1 MSSVKPNSVH
11 IAIAAKG
18 ESDLSRCLEALSQK
32 HNLNMTL
39 AVHIA
44 HDQDLD
50 ISSILQSDSRFLQ
63 LACPDQSDN
72 LDDTSRIIIK
82 TTRCPESTSILKLWG
97 VALADA
103 SAQYVAVIDSSCP
116 PSNDW
121 LPTVAKNI
129 SKAIPVF
136 YGSVEPGWPLSCRHS
151 IGYLI
156 EYAQF
161 KSPVECDS
169 EFPGNN
175 IVFKTT
181 LLESRQALINAGFFK
196 TFMLW
201 KLKQTHNTSP
211 IYCTNMPVIYNKKFN
226 FRHYIK
232 RRKEHGRCFAG
243 CRHKQ
248 DNQPPKWACIL
259 FTPLLFLLRTLR
271 IYNWLKP
278 KPQLFKA
285 FLRFLPIIISS
296 EIAWSYG
303 EFLGYSFGEKDA
315 CRYLD

>member
-1 MSSVKPNSVH
+1 MSDVKPGSVH

-18 ESDLSRCLEALSQK
+18 KSDLSHCLEALTQDQSL
-32 HNLNMTL
+32 NLTV

-50 ISSILQSDSRFLQ
+50 ISTLLQADSRFIQ
-63 LACPDQSDN
+63 PACSDPAGN
-72 LDDTSRIIIK
+72 LDDTSRIVIK

-97 VALADA
+97 IALADA
-103 SAQYVAVIDSSCP
+103 SAHYVAVIDSSCP
-116 PSNDW
+116 PSKNW
-121 LPTVAKNI
+121 LSTVATNI
-129 SKAIPVF
+129 EKSIPVF
-136 YGSVEPGWPLSCRHS
+136 YGSVEPGWPLTSRHS

-175 IVFKTT
+175 IVFKTA
-181 LLESRQALINAGFFK
+181 LLESRQALVQEGFFK

-201 KLKQTHNTSP
+201 KLKQTHNTAP
-211 IYCTNMPVIYNKKFN
+211 VYCQNMSVVYHKKFN
-226 FRHYIK
+226 FRYYLK

-243 CRHKQ
+243 CRHQQ
-248 DNQPPKWACIL
+248 DNQPPRWACIL
-259 FTPLLFLLRTLR
+259 FTPWLFLLRTLR

-278 KPQLFKA
+278 KPQLFRA

-303 EFLGYSFGEKDA
+303 EFLGYSFGEKGA